1 MFSMGWLLISAL
13 IIVASEQFS
22 FAPSVQSEYSE
33 MKSVMGKL
41 KSNSVPNEDCWMI
54 PFYYKIK
61 KGSLAGKLVELNTCQ
76 GVCKSSYEPLEPNSM
91 SFCVSACVPV
101 VTEYRTIIKSNG
113 DYFHYRA
120 IKSCGCSA
128 QRCGLTRLKSEK
140 KGSQG

>member
-22 FAPSVQSEYSE
+22 TASSVQSECNE

-41 KSNSVPNEDCWMI
+41 KSSSVPNEDCRMI

-61 KGSLAGKLVELNTCQ
+61 KGSLAGKLFEVNTCQ

-91 SFCVSACVPV
+91 SFCSSVCVPV
-101 VTEYRTIIKSNG
+101 VAEYRTIIKSNG
-113 DYFHYRA
+113 DYFHYRV
-120 IKSCGCSA
+120 IKSCECSG
-128 QRCGLTRLKSEK
+128 QKCRLTRLKSEK
-140 KGSQG
+140 KGSEG